1 MQQSELKYFL
11 SLYKTPLIGPRLIRT
26 VIAYSGSA
34 EAVFREKKDS
44 LQKIPGIGSKL
55 AKQILSYKD
64 FDRIDKE
71 LAFIEK
77 HKIQVLTYLDENFP
91 RRMKDLEDAPP
102 LLFYKGTANMNVEK
116 VVAVVGTRNA
126 TAYGRKVC
134 ERIIDELSEYKVTIV
149 SGLAFGIDF
158 CAHKAALKNNMPTIA
173 VLGHS
178 LDMVYPYEH
187 RSLAVEMLGN
197 GGLLT
202 EYWSGTKPDKGN
214 FPERNRIVAGITDAV
229 LVIESGLKGGALIT
243 ADIAISYNR
252 DVFAVPGRTDDEMS
266 SGCNK
271 FIKINRAILAE
282 NAGDIAY
289 QLGWNIKYKTKPK
302 VKIDTSTLNEKEIIL
317 VDILKEADKTHVD
330 KISAVLNMNHS
341 ELSLI
346 LLDMEFRGFINALPG
361 NFYRTA

>member
-1 MQQSELKYFL
+1 MQQTDLKYFL
-11 SLYKTPLIGPRLIRT
+11 SLLRTPLIGSKLIRII
-26 VIAYSGSA
+26 IAYSGSA
-34 EAVFREKKDS
+34 EAVFKEKKDS

-55 AKQILSYKD
+55 AKQILGFKD
-64 FDRIDKE
+64 YDSIEKE

-77 HKIQVLTYLDENFP
+77 HKIQALTYLDENFP
-91 RRMKDLEDAPP
+91 QRMKDLEDAPP
-102 LLFYKGTANMNVEK
+102 LLFYKGTANMNVDK
-116 VVAVVGTRNA
+116 IISVVGTRNA
-126 TAYGRKVC
+126 SSYGKKVC
-134 ERIIDELSEYKVTIV
+134 ERIIDELAEYKVSIV
-149 SGLAFGIDF
+149 SGLAFGIDY
-158 CAHKAALKNNMPTIA
+158 CAHRSALKNGLPTIA

-187 RSLAVEMLGN
+187 RSLAVEMLSN

-243 ADIAISYNR
+243 ADIASSYNR

-271 FIKINRAILAE
+271 FIKINRAILVE
-282 NAGDIAY
+282 NAYDIAY
-289 QLGWNIKYKTKPK
+289 QLGWNIKYKAK
-302 VKIDTSTLNEKEIIL
+302 VKKSIDTSSLNENEKIL
-317 VDILKEADKTHVD
+317 IDILKDADKTHID
-330 KISAVLNMNHS
+330 KVSTTLQLNHS
-341 ELSLI
+341 ELSLL
-346 LLDMEFRGFINALPG
+346 LLDMEFRGFISALPG

>member
-1 MQQSELKYFL
+1 MQLSDLKYFL

-34 EAVFREKKDS
+34 EAVFKEKKDS
-44 LQKIPGIGSKL
+44 LQKIPGIGAKL
-55 AKQILSYKD
+55 AKQILGFKD
-64 FDRIDKE
+64 FDSIDKE
-71 LAFIEK
+71 LAFIQK
-77 HKIQVLTYLDENFP
+77 HKIQALTYLDSDFP
-91 RRMKDLEDAPP
+91 QRMKDLEDAPP
-102 LLFYKGTANMNVEK
+102 LLFYKGTANMNVDK
-116 VVAVVGTRNA
+116 VVSVVGTRNA
-126 TAYGRKVC
+126 TAYGKKVC
-134 ERIIDELSEYKVTIV
+134 ERLVDELSEYKVTIV
-149 SGLAFGIDF
+149 SGLAFGIDY
-158 CAHKAALKNNMPTIA
+158 CAHKAALKNNIPTIA

-229 LVIESGLKGGALIT
+229 IVIESGIKGGALIT
-243 ADIAISYNR
+243 ADIATSYNR

-282 NAGDIAY
+282 NAADIAY
-289 QLGWNIKYKTKPK
+289 QLGWNIKYKSKPK
-302 VKIDTSTLNEKEIIL
+302 IKVDTSTLNDTEIIL
-317 VDILKEADKTHVD
+317 YDILKESDKTHVD
-330 KISAVLNMNHS
+330 KISSVLKMNHS
-341 ELSLI
+341 DLSLL
-346 LLDMEFRGFINALPG
+346 LLDMEFRGFISALPG